1 MTKSRKIA
9 LALRTIVLMFVLLT
23 AVQLASAPSKAS
35 VDDPFIWGNEFR
47 TWYFDDPAHTNFVG
61 YYVYNT
67 CTGVEEGDGEHTVYY
82 DQISKTV
89 LCEGSYFGPD
99 Q

>member
-1 MTKSRKIA
+1 MTKSRTIA

-23 AVQLASAPSKAS
+23 AAQLVPAPAKAS
-35 VDDPFIWGNEFR
+35 GYDPFIWGNEFR
-47 TWYFDDPAHTNFVG
+47 TWYYADAAHTNFVG

-67 CTGVEEGDGEHTVYY
+67 CTGLEEGDGEHTVYY

-89 LCEGSYFGPD
+89 LCEGSYFGPN